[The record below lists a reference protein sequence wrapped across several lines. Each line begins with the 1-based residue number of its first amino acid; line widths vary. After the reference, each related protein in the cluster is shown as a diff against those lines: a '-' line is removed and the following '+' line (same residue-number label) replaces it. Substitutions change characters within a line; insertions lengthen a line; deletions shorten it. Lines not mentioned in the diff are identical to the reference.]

1 MKNGEKFVGVKCK
14 SFKLNIIYKKFL
26 NYYLAMFDKDLSAD
40 FHKISKIMIIFAD
53 PPEIAYIAC
62 VKIST

>member
-1 MKNGEKFVGVKCK
+1 MQ

-40 FHKISKIMIIFAD
+40 FHKISKIM
-53 PPEIAYIAC
+53 
-62 VKIST
+62 KISVDLEDSIFLWNAPCK